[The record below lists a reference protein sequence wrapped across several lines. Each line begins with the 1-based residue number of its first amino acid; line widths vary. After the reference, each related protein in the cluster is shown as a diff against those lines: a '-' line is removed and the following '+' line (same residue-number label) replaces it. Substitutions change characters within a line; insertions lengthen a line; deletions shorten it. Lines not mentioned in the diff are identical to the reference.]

1 MSLKTNNLPSNKEE
15 VLEEGFLDGLARLA
29 VRAGA
34 RRLGGRAAR
43 QAIRSAPTAT
53 SLFSGG
59 GFIGSLASFIIST
72 ASSIYFG
79 LMRMPGGSVVLAMS
93 SDIYKAYTGYNFR
106 ENPYIFDGSAEKA
119 KDLIKNVQIAY
130 KRYLTAYLNEIR
142 SFDPNDGT
150 NLLNTLLALG
160 TGGLSQLVTG
170 GDPVGYLTSV
180 VTETGWGKTVSKK
193 IMERREERA
202 NELNDKLIKFNPK
215 NYINSSQYPV
225 EEFKRDLL
233 SDLRSMISTEYIRSS
248 KTGVNQLHDG
258 QEEAIQAITPLLD
271 SLVEANLQLWYG
283 LTNRTENGETTETT
297 ELAPKKSSAKVNPKR
312 QEAAKAAAAA
322 TATAISK
329 RTANNKNALKQKLEQ
344 VLPQEEKN
352 NISLWYNW
360 LSSFV
365 DTQAEINMLDDVLE
379 KWFSSERVKKLEE
392 RKFVLP
398 GGNSYEDLMDFIE
411 KNTSYSIGD
420 PKKDL
425 VVLDRLLDLISS
437 ERKMK
442 KRAKQAARRLRKAKE
457 LEDKSAEAEEAGK
470 QKKSD
475 RLKKRAIKKKEK
487 AKMKLTESE
496 LNRIILQEVR
506 KLLEQERDP
515 LNLDT
520 YIFALNNSIN
530 QNIRKLIVADMADIL
545 AKMKKESR
553 FDLRQNFVMGL
564 DRNDANVI
572 QDRYSDKEINFMAGV
587 MTQAIM
593 NFAKFLL
600 GRGGTSRTTFDQK
613 MKDLFADNALISATG
628 LTSRISR
635 ALVTLNYTFSSGGI
649 AERLGFSLPQDT
661 ERFQVMDPDKRP
673 QITGAPK
680 TSQQPRSTV
689 DLSGIPADWRGFAS
703 NSTKHAEMARAWL
716 AATGGGNLK
725 EAVLPKDSS
734 YKAFQD
740 WYKATAAELKR
751 QFGPSEAIEL
761 IRRSKKQF
769 TGTLPSA
776 TQSSNLSTGQ
786 AASPAAA
793 TGGSAVAMTS
803 AAPAIDKAVQD
814 LRNIEKSLK
823 AKEGPTRTVTYDFS
837 EVDGFLPGGIADFG
851 KVTFA
856 KGPLGNRKRAISMIA
871 KMITMLTLLKN
882 VIAQGEDADVQQ
894 NEKIRMTAEEIRI
907 ASEKIDSG
915 L

>member
-15 VLEEGFLDGLARLA
+15 VLEEGFLDGLATLA

-79 LMRMPGGSVVLAMS
+79 LMRVPGGSVVLAMS

-119 KDLIKNVQIAY
+119 KGLIKNLQIAY

-248 KTGVNQLHDG
+248 KTGVNQPHG
-258 QEEAIQAITPLLD
+258 SQEEAIQAITPLLN

-283 LTNRTENGETTETT
+283 LTNRTENGKTTETT
-297 ELAPKKSSAKVNPKR
+297 QLAPKKSSAKVSPKR

-344 VLPQEEKN
+344 TLPQEEKN

-442 KRAKQAARRLRKAKE
+442 KRAKQAARKLKKAKE
-457 LEDKSAEAEEAGK
+457 LEDKSSEAEGLGK

-475 RLKKRAIKKKEK
+475 RLKKRAAKEKEK
-487 AKMKLTESE
+487 AKMKITESE
-496 LNRIILQEVR
+496 LNRIILQEVNR
-506 KLLEQERDP
+506 LLNEAEAPADPFFFRSGSFQGQSFWKSNVIKYYKNFLDMIRNKPDVAFSTKAVGSLPYILFHKTGSTAGGIGTALSSGERGAIALAVYAAAYARGKMNELSSSYKKYHDSRDAISRSMRSDTIRVFPEQNFSMDTAYQTFVRSM
-515 LNLDT
+515 LQSFLDGSST
-520 YIFALNNSIN
+520 MGKTWNPTTGEPMSKAATPPSSTSKALNTSG
-530 QNIRKLIVADMADIL
+530 LPADWA
-545 AKMKKESR
+545 S
-553 FDLRQNFVMGL
+553 FV
-564 DRNDANVI
+564 R
-572 QDRYSDKEINFMAGV
+572 
-587 MTQAIM
+587 
-593 NFAKFLL
+593 
-600 GRGGTSRTTFDQK
+600 RGGTQTHLQ
-613 MKDLFADNALISATG
+613 
-628 LTSRISR
+628 
-635 ALVTLNYTFSSGGI
+635 
-649 AERLGFSLPQDT
+649 
-661 ERFQVMDPDKRP
+661 
-673 QITGAPK
+673 
-680 TSQQPRSTV
+680 
-689 DLSGIPADWRGFAS
+689 
-703 NSTKHAEMARAWL
+703 MAKAWL
-716 AATGGGNLK
+716 ATMPDK
-725 EAVLPKDSS
+725 KTYKD
-734 YKAFQD
+734 FQN
-740 WYKATAAELKR
+740 WYTQTIAKLKR
-751 QFGPSEAIEL
+751 KALGPQEI
-761 IRRSKKQF
+761 I
-769 TGTLPSA
+769 
-776 TQSSNLSTGQ
+776 
-786 AASPAAA
+786 
-793 TGGSAVAMTS
+793 
-803 AAPAIDKAVQD
+803 
-814 LRNIEKSLK
+814 
-823 AKEGPTRTVTYDFS
+823 
-837 EVDGFLPGGIADFG
+837 
-851 KVTFA
+851 
-856 KGPLGNRKRAISMIA
+856 
-871 KMITMLTLLKN
+871 KN
-882 VIAQGEDADVQQ
+882 V
-894 NEKIRMTAEEIRI
+894 
-907 ASEKIDSG
+907 S
-915 L
+915 